1 MDIRSFFK
9 KSPANSQSDVVA
21 ELDSEPS
28 SQVET
33 QTINSES
40 SQKENNTDSNA
51 VECDDDADQPKKKR
65 RRLKKLSEPEQTP
78 PKKKRSI
85 EKSDSKSVSSSKKRP
100 LDTSKC
106 SQSSAKKSKP
116 SSAKKSKSSSVKKP
130 KPSSAKE
137 PKPSS
142 AKKSKPS
149 SAKKAK
155 PSSAKKAKPASA
167 KKAKP
172 STPAESESDSNDD
185 STEPGVSKSESTG
198 DKTSTP
204 SIKKPKPASVKKPK
218 PASAKKPK
226 PASVKKPKPAS
237 AKKPKPASVKKPK
250 PSSVK
255 KPKPA
260 SAKKPKPAS
269 AKKSKPTSVKT
280 SKPASAKKS
289 KPASAKKHKPA
300 IVEKPK
306 PGVEEPKPV
315 CVESDASSSKKS
327 KPKPASAKKSKSSSG
342 KPKPK
347 PASEG
352 ASSSGGDVK
361 PVPKVV
367 SQEPD
372 KKPVNPA
379 IANFFSPRQPKK
391 KAPKIEKSPLA
402 SVVSDECSESDS
414 NWEEP
419 SGEPS
424 ESDAS
429 DPEPSASD
437 TSGSEASEQ
446 EPSEVSS
453 SKKKPAEKSPK
464 VKVEKSSGYDVV
476 EDAGW
481 KAGEPVPFLA
491 LARAF
496 KRVES
501 ISGRLKTIEVMANLF
516 RSVIALTPEEFL
528 PIIYLCVNK
537 IAPPYEN
544 LEVGVG
550 DGLLYKAIELT
561 TGRKMSQ
568 LKTAVEEQGDLGI
581 VAEQCR
587 GKQRLMF
594 KPKPLTCRYVFDTIK
609 SLSQI
614 EGNKSRDKKIGL
626 INKLFVSARESE
638 ARYIVRSL
646 QGKMRL
652 GFSEQSVLVAIARAC
667 ALTPPAQSG
676 TPPEMLDTAK
686 QLSKSKFEKRF
697 SESEKI
703 IKRVY
708 SEVPNWDMVIPN
720 LMSVGLEVLPEKC
733 FLTPG
738 IPIKAML
745 AKPTKGI
752 QEILE
757 RFANLLF
764 TLEYKYDGERIQVHY
779 LGDGKFEFFS
789 RNAERSTG
797 KFPDIQAYLPNVFD
811 KEKVESFIIDCEVVA
826 WDIEKKKILPFQTLS
841 TRKRKDVNTKDIT
854 VQVCLFAFDCLYM
867 NGESLLQKPFMD
879 RRAAL
884 HDNFEEKPGQLMFAT
899 NRDTSDPED
908 IQTFLDEAIR
918 ASCEGLMVKTLK
930 KEATYEPSK
939 RSHSW
944 LKVKKDY
951 LSGCM
956 DSLDLV
962 PIGGY
967 HGKGK
972 RAGVFGAYL
981 VACYDPDREE
991 YQAICKIGTGLKD
1004 DFLASSSKFFADG
1017 HTIAKPP
1024 SYFRL
1029 PDTTSDRPDAWFEP
1043 CQVWEVKCA
1052 DLSLSPKYFAAQG
1065 LVSERKGIALRFPRF
1080 IRIREDKNVEDATN
1094 SEQVADMYKSQAVV
1108 S

>member
-1 MDIRSFFK
+1 MLLLNLIRSQAPRWKLRRSILNPARKRTTLIRMRLNVTTTQTSPRKNVVDLRSSVNRNRLLPKRSDRSK
-9 KSPANSQSDVVA
+9 KVIRNRFQVPKNAHLTRRNAV
-21 ELDSEPS
+21 
-28 SQVET
+28 SQVPRSLSPRVPRSLSP
-33 QTINSES
+33 QVSRSLSPQVQRSLSPQVPISLS
-40 SQKENNTDSNA
+40 PQ
-51 VECDDDADQPKKKR
+51 VP
-65 RRLKKLSEPEQTP
+65 RRLSPQVPRRLSPQVPRKLSPQRQQNLRVIQMMIRLSRVSVNPNQLEIRRLLHQS
-78 PKKKRSI
+78 RS
-85 EKSDSKSVSSSKKRP
+85 
-100 LDTSKC
+100 
-106 SQSSAKKSKP
+106 P
-116 SSAKKSKSSSVKKP
+116 SRQ
-130 KPSSAKE
+130 
-137 PKPSS
+137 
-142 AKKSKPS
+142 
-149 SAKKAK
+149 
-155 PSSAKKAKPASA
+155 
-167 KKAKP
+167 
-172 STPAESESDSNDD
+172 
-185 STEPGVSKSESTG
+185 VSKS
-198 DKTSTP
+198 P
-204 SIKKPKPASVKKPK
+204 SPQV
-218 PASAKKPK
+218 
-226 PASVKKPKPAS
+226 
-237 AKKPKPASVKKPK
+237 
-250 PSSVK
+250 
-255 KPKPA
+255 
-260 SAKKPKPAS
+260 
-269 AKKSKPTSVKT
+269 
-280 SKPASAKKS
+280 
-289 KPASAKKHKPA
+289 
-300 IVEKPK
+300 
-306 PGVEEPKPV
+306 
-315 CVESDASSSKKS
+315 
-327 KPKPASAKKSKSSSG
+327 SKSPSQQVPRS
-342 KPKPK
+342 P
-347 PASEG
+347 SQQ
-352 ASSSGGDVK
+352 
-361 PVPKVV
+361 VPKSPSRQVSKSPSQQVLKSLSQQVPRSPNLQLLKSQSPELRSPSPSVLNLTHRVAKNQSLSQQVPKSPSHRVV
-367 SQEPD
+367 SQSPSRLLKELPQVAETSSQFQRWFL
-372 KKPVNPA
+372 KNPIRSQSILQSLTFSRRVFKPFYGRA
-379 IANFFSPRQPKK
+379 YFSTGWKAGGSRQPKK

-419 SGEPS
+419 SA
-424 ESDAS
+424 SDAS

>member
-1 MDIRSFFK
+1 MLLLNLIRSQAPRWKLRRSILNPARKRTTLIRMRLNVTTTQTSPRKNVVDLRSSVNRNRLLPKRSDRSK
-9 KSPANSQSDVVA
+9 KVIRNRFQVPKNAHLTRRNAV
-21 ELDSEPS
+21 
-28 SQVET
+28 SQVPRSLSPRVPRSLSP
-33 QTINSES
+33 QVSRSLSPQVQRSLSPQVPISLS
-40 SQKENNTDSNA
+40 PQ
-51 VECDDDADQPKKKR
+51 VP
-65 RRLKKLSEPEQTP
+65 RRL
-78 PKKKRSI
+78 
-85 EKSDSKSVSSSKKRP
+85 
-100 LDTSKC
+100 
-106 SQSSAKKSKP
+106 
-116 SSAKKSKSSSVKKP
+116 
-130 KPSSAKE
+130 
-137 PKPSS
+137 
-142 AKKSKPS
+142 
-149 SAKKAK
+149 K

-218 PASAKKPK
+218 P
-226 PASVKKPKPAS
+226 
-237 AKKPKPASVKKPK
+237 
-250 PSSVK
+250 SSVK

-269 AKKSKPTSVKT
+269 AKKSKPTSVKKP
-280 SKPASAKKS
+280 KPASAKKS
-289 KPASAKKHKPA
+289 KPASAKKPKPA

-419 SGEPS
+419 SA
-424 ESDAS
+424 SDAS